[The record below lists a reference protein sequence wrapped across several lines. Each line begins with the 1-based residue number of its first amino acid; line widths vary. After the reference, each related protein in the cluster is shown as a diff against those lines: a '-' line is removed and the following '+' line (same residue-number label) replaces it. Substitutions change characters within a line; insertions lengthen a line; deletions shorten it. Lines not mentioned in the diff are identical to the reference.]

1 MKIFQDTRNDTVR
14 RTELGSFRQDGMS
27 AGQTLET
34 ASKTTNNSHSHRR
47 RRLVGVRTKKMTLTA
62 VLVVLDC
69 SEIGSLKGQK
79 YKKALKSIK

>member
-34 ASKTTNNSHSHRR
+34 ASKTTNNSHSLRR
-47 RRLVGVRTKKMTLTA
+47 RRLVRAKVRK
-62 VLVVLDC
+62 
-69 SEIGSLKGQK
+69 LKR
-79 YKKALKSIK
+79 